1 MAKRKGGSKA
11 TGFEPQEQPAPKRR
25 RRAYEGAMVS
35 RLTSD
40 WVTSSTSAD
49 AEIDGSL
56 IRLRK
61 GSYNS
66 HKW

>member
-49 AEIDGSL
+49 A
-56 IRLRK
+56 
-61 GSYNS
+61 
-66 HKW
+66 